1 MLRSSSSATSSKQTT
16 LPPLTSNGLKHRPGS
31 GASSASA
38 QSKASDAAAIC
49 RRNNTD
55 ARNIKW
61 RQMSGTAVGMALK
74 PSRGL
79 RDDIVFAGG
88 KPKDHLREN
97 YRRLKDMQKDMKALE
112 IQLQEKAKPPPVP
125 FKMKKFEHVQAKLST
140 HRPSGVGMSQR
151 EFQSASDG
159 ASDGS
164 SQYNQSRPSTA
175 DSSNRA
181 PSLASH
187 GSTTSSRNYIHLNAI
202 KAKEPKLKQS
212 NSDLSQEVKR
222 STKMG
227 ELPKYLL
234 DRKMEWAERE
244 KERLDALKRECI
256 PKGMKLIPDQE
267 RIDTLN
273 FLKDTQQK
281 LLTELSHFA
290 LVVESAKLQKR
301 RSALEKKLCEI
312 EEAIGVFSR
321 KKVYVNADVDADSA
335 AQF

>member
-16 LPPLTSNGLKHRPGS
+16 LPPLTSNGLKQHRPGS

-49 RRNNTD
+49 RRNNTE

-112 IQLQEKAKPPPVP
+112 IEKAKPPPVP

-140 HRPSGVGMSQR
+140 HRPS
-151 EFQSASDG
+151 SASDG

-212 NSDLSQEVKR
+212 SSDLSQEVKR

-273 FLKDTQQK
+273 FLKDTKQK

-301 RSALEKKLCEI
+301 RSALEKKLSEI

-321 KKVYVNADVDADSA
+321 KKVYVNADVDGDSA